1 MLSEQTKKAH
11 TFLVDYHQVGQR
23 LDRFLADRVTWTSR
37 IRIGR
42 AIASGDCLLNAQVAR
57 PGMKLSAGDLVSIQL
72 PELVF
77 SSMTP
82 ERLPLTIVFEDKDLI
97 VVDKPAGMLVHP
109 TQGVKSG
116 TLANALSY
124 HLNQRNIGPGTESGI
139 ESVSGGD
146 FPVVRP
152 GIVHRLDRATSGLM
166 VVARNQRALS
176 ILSRHFHKKL
186 VEKRYIAVVDGIPR
200 ETVLGITAPIG
211 RDESGPPFWRVMETG
226 RHAETRLRLMFNGKS
241 SAVVELEPVTGRTN
255 QLRIHCAHIGHPI
268 VGDDWYGGPSGDRLC
283 LHAVKLCFH
292 HPSGGEWLEF
302 RSPIPIE
309 IDETFRK
316 RK

>member
-1 MLSEQTKKAH
+1 MSSEQTKKAH
-11 TFLVDYHQVGQR
+11 TFLVDDHQVGQR
-23 LDRFLADRVTWTSR
+23 IDRFLADHITWTSR

-42 AIASGDCLLNAQVAR
+42 AIANGDCLLNAQVAR
-57 PGMKLSAGDLVSIQL
+57 PGMKLSVGDSVSIQL
-72 PELVF
+72 PEFVL

-124 HLNQRNIGPGTESGI
+124 HLNLRITGPGTDSGM
-139 ESVSGGD
+139 EGVSGED
-146 FPVVRP
+146 VPVVRP

-211 RDESGPPFWRVMETG
+211 RDENGPPFWRVMETG
-226 RHAETRLRLMFNGKS
+226 RHAETRLRVMFRGKS

-268 VGDDWYGGPSGDRLC
+268 AGDDWYGGPSGDRLC
-283 LHAVKLCFH
+283 LHAAKLSFH
-292 HPSGGEWLEF
+292 HPSGGDWLEF

-309 IDETFRK
+309 IDEAFRK